1 MFATSSITRVESED
15 DGQTEQVEDGKC
27 SRAWM
32 ESDLRRARLG
42 MSVSWRIIY
51 SVAQREKLPEFRA
64 ARELTTARCVG
75 TQRYRIAQTKL
86 STIPSV
92 LKDDHMVQLNQH
104 TRAL

>member
-15 DGQTEQVEDGKC
+15 EGQTEQVEDGKC

-42 MSVSWRIIY
+42 MSVSWCIIY
-51 SVAQREKLPEFRA
+51 RIAQREKLPEPRE

-75 TQRYRIAQTKL
+75 TQQYRVAQMKL

-92 LKDDHMVQLNQH
+92 LRNDHMVQLNQH